1 MSNTIVKADSPIS
14 DWQAWGIL
22 VLLSLIWGTSYVLIK
37 WGLEYFPPVQIASIR
52 LGVSALA
59 FAPFLWPR
67 LRKID
72 RRRLPVLLLVGIM
85 GTGLPAFLFPA
96 AQEHV
101 NSSLAGIL
109 NSLTPLF
116 TLTLGI
122 LFFGSVFTWSKT
134 LGITLGLLGAVCL
147 FAFGE
152 RAGITGNWVY
162 GLLIVVACLCYAT
175 SSNLVG
181 FRLDDMKAFTISV
194 VSFSLVGIPALVYL
208 LIGTDFIE
216 VLRQTPEAWKGVGYI
231 TVLALFSTV
240 LAGIIFF
247 QLIQW
252 TSPVFGSTVSY
263 VVPIVAIAW
272 GAIDGEAISLVQ
284 FSGMG
289 LILSG
294 LYLTKR

>member
-1 MSNTIVKADSPIS
+1 MNKTIAKADSPLA

-22 VLLSLIWGTSYVLIK
+22 AFLSLIWGTSYVLIK
-37 WGLEYFPPVQIASIR
+37 WGLIYFPPVQVASIR

-59 FAPFLWPR
+59 FSPILVR
-67 LRKID
+67 ELRKIK
-72 RRRLPVLLLVGIM
+72 RQQLPLLLFVGLM

-96 AQEHV
+96 AQQEV

-116 TLTLGI
+116 TLLLGL
-122 LFFGSVFTWSKT
+122 LFFNSRFTWSKT
-134 LGITLGLLGAVCL
+134 LGIVIGLAGAICL

-152 RAGITGNWVY
+152 QVGLGGKWAY
-162 GLLIVVACLCYAT
+162 GLLIVLACLCYAT
-175 SSNLVG
+175 STNLVG
-181 FRLDDMKAFTISV
+181 FRLEGLSALTISA
-194 VSFSLVGIPALVYL
+194 VSFSLVGIPVLLYL
-208 LIGTDFIE
+208 FLGTDFIST
-216 VLRQTPEAWKGVGYI
+216 LQQSPEAWKGIGYI

-263 VVPIVAIAW
+263 LVPVVAMSW
-272 GAIDGEAISLVQ
+272 GALDGEAISIIH
-284 FSGMG
+284 FIGMG

-294 LYLTKR
+294 VYLSKN